1 MIAFTG
7 RIRLRT
13 GPLSG
18 QAATNSL
25 LRHPMLLACHS
36 GAAFEGRNPPPFAG
50 ARNPLRHGILM
61 FGIPISA
68 RLSYFQRLLLSMPP
82 AIMQVLYTVA

>member
-1 MIAFTG
+1 MVH
-7 RIRLRT
+7 
-13 GPLSG
+13 
-18 QAATNSL
+18 QAAQPPPASDL
-25 LRHPMLLACHS
+25 ERSKDAL
-36 GAAFEGRNPPPFAG
+36 PPFAG

-61 FGIPISA
+61 FGIPTSA